1 MLLPSRKREGPGV
14 GIFPKLGRKGEAHM
28 RDRIQ
33 HALETTLAAANI
45 PGAVAV
51 VGNST
56 GTVAEIAVGTK
67 GPGGP
72 ALAVDDLFQ
81 IASMTKA
88 IASVAAMQLVEQGRL
103 TLDDDIGR
111 VLPQLANPQMLEG
124 FDDEGKPVTRP
135 AAGPI
140 TLRQLLTHT
149 SGFGYEFMSAELTQ
163 YRQHNPAAPGSL
175 ASLNAPLLAD
185 PGTQWIYG
193 ISTDW
198 VGLAVEAASGM
209 RLGEWLARH
218 VTGPLGMKDTS
229 FAFDDAVK
237 ARLIPLHARM
247 PDGNLMPFPVHFGG
261 GDKAEFQGA
270 GGGLVGTARDYLNF
284 CRMILNRGQLNGAR
298 ILRPETVAEMSR
310 NQVRM
315 PAGRMSTNMPGLSTD
330 FDLFPMMDCGWG
342 LGFLINPEEGPD
354 GRAPGSLAWAGIANT
369 YYWIDPASDVA
380 AVVCMQHLPF
390 GEPATVAVLRA
401 VERAV
406 YGR

>member
-1 MLLPSRKREGPGV
+1 ML
-14 GIFPKLGRKGEAHM
+14 H
-28 RDRIQ
+28 RIKT
-33 HALETTLAAANI
+33 ALETTLAAANI

-51 VGNST
+51 VGNSA
-56 GTVAEIAVGTK
+56 GTLAEVAVGTK

-72 ALAVDDLFQ
+72 PMSQDDLFQ

-88 IASVAAMQLVEQGRL
+88 IASVAAMQLVEQGQL
-103 TLDDDIGR
+103 QLDDDIGAL
-111 VLPQLANPQMLEG
+111 LPALANPEVLEG
-124 FDDEGKPVTRP
+124 FDAEGKPVTRP

-209 RLGEWLARH
+209 RLGDWLTRH
-218 VTGPLGMKDTS
+218 VTGPLRMNDTT

-237 ARLIPLHARM
+237 ARLTPLHVRM
-247 PDGNLMPFPVHFGG
+247 VDGSLAPFPVHFGG
-261 GDKAEFQGA
+261 GENAQYHSA
-270 GGGLVGTARDYLNF
+270 GGGLVSTARDYLHF
-284 CRMILNRGQLNGAR
+284 CRMILNQGTLNGAR
-298 ILRPETVAEMSR
+298 ILRADTVADMAHNHVS
-310 NQVRM
+310 M
-315 PAGRMSTNMPGLSTD
+315 PAGRMVSNLPGFSSD

-342 LGFLINPEEGPD
+342 LGFLINPEPGPD
-354 GRAPGSLAWAGIANT
+354 GRAAGTLAWAGIANS
-369 YYWIDPASDVA
+369 YYWIDQQSDIA
-380 AVVCMQHLPF
+380 AVLCMQHLPF
-390 GEPATVAVLRA
+390 GETAAVDVLRA
-401 VERAV
+401 FERAV
-406 YGR
+406 YGV

>member
-1 MLLPSRKREGPGV
+1 MLE
-14 GIFPKLGRKGEAHM
+14 
-28 RDRIQ
+28 RIKT
-33 HALETTLAAANI
+33 ALETTLAAANV

-51 VGNST
+51 VGNSS
-56 GTVAEIAVGTK
+56 GTLAEVAVGTK

-72 ALAVDDLFQ
+72 PLSQDDLFQ

-103 TLDDDIGR
+103 NLDDDLGTL
-111 VLPQLANPQMLEG
+111 LPQLASPEVLEG

-163 YRQHNPAAPGSL
+163 FRQHNPAAPGSL
-175 ASLNAPLLAD
+175 ASLKAPLLAD

-209 RLGEWLARH
+209 KLGAWLTRH
-218 VTGPLGMKDTS
+218 VTGPLRMNDTT

-237 ARLIPLHARM
+237 SRLTPLHVRT
-247 PDGNLMPFPVHFGG
+247 PDGGLMPFPVHFGS
-261 GDKAEFQGA
+261 GDNAEFQGA
-270 GGGLVGTARDYLNF
+270 GGGLISTARDYLQF
-284 CRMILNRGQLNGAR
+284 CRMFLNRGQLNGAR
-298 ILRPETVAEMSR
+298 ILRPETVTDMAS
-310 NQVRM
+310 NQVTM
-315 PAGRMSTNMPGLSTD
+315 PAGRMTSNLPGFSSD

-342 LGFLINPEEGPD
+342 LGFLINPEPGPD
-354 GRAPGSLAWAGIANT
+354 GRAAGSLAWAGIANS
-369 YYWIDPASDVA
+369 YYWIDPESDIA
-380 AVVCMQHLPF
+380 AVLCMQHLPF
-390 GEPATVAVLRA
+390 GEPATVEVLRA
-401 VERAV
+401 FERAV
-406 YGR
+406 YGK